1 MTRDSF
7 AQLVLPSPI
16 HVDRAADSFGGS
28 GGWRG
33 IILHDYKF
41 FLLSKAPPNRA
52 KVVSKCGHIPISRT
66 KKKKKPL
73 RLNDAS
79 RHVGR

>member
-16 HVDRAADSFGGS
+16 HVDRAADSFVGS
-28 GGWRG
+28 GGG
-33 IILHDYKF
+33 GILHDYKF

>member
-16 HVDRAADSFGGS
+16 HVDRAADSFVGS
-28 GGWRG
+28 GGG
-33 IILHDYKF
+33 GILHDYKF

-52 KVVSKCGHIPISRT
+52 KVVSVGIYQFLERR
-66 KKKKKPL
+66 KKKKPL